1 MKKLRGGD
9 IWASFHH
16 FKSIFTFELREME
29 WENCKCY
36 VSECRTG
43 HAADLCVHDREWIRG
58 SVNLLS
64 LCAPLYNGQ
73 VGNWLSGHYCN
84 QRNILERLAL
94 WCCSG
99 FSKGSCEA
107 SPCLSLGVGQW
118 ILMLSKSVT
127 YKNNLSLSF
136 CCIFLFFKNSISL
149 SFRNVFQTGSS
160 AGLLFF
166 FPTASNQEHILQF
179 FSYKTTLSC
188 FTVGQCI

>member
-1 MKKLRGGD
+1 MLPKMLCALSGWSVKKLWGGD

-43 HAADLCVHDREWIRG
+43 HAAELCVHDREWIRG

-99 FSKGSCEA
+99 FCKGSCEA

-136 CCIFLFFKNSISL
+136 NCIFLFL
-149 SFRNVFQTGSS
+149 
-160 AGLLFF
+160 
-166 FPTASNQEHILQF
+166 QEQH
-179 FSYKTTLSC
+179 
-188 FTVGQCI
+188 

>member
-1 MKKLRGGD
+1 MKKLWGGD

-99 FSKGSCEA
+99 FCKGSCEA

-166 FPTASNQEHILQF
+166 L
-179 FSYKTTLSC
+179 SYSIKPGTYS
-188 FTVGQCI
+188 TVLFI

>member
-99 FSKGSCEA
+99 FCKGSCEA

-127 YKNNLSLSF
+127 YKNNLSLSVAYFFSSRTALVYLFVMCSKLEALQVYSFF
-136 CCIFLFFKNSISL
+136 C
-149 SFRNVFQTGSS
+149 
-160 AGLLFF
+160 
-166 FPTASNQEHILQF
+166 PTASNQEHILQF